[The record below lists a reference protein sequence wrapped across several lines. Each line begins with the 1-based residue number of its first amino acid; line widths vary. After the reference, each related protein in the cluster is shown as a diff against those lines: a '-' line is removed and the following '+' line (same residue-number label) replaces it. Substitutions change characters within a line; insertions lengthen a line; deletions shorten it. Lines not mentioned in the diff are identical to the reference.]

1 MNGKPVAEQ
10 EDRADY
16 IQTDIPLDD
25 YRVVVLALTGPPA
38 AGKSTAVKMLR
49 DMGVPCKDTGE
60 AIREKAHERYDD
72 PNEDQIWSVAEL
84 LRDEHGPA
92 APTIVAEDW
101 IKAERAHG
109 HEVVCVSSIRE
120 EAEAEWLR
128 ENVGETLTVR
138 IEANQYARCERYAE
152 SKIDTA
158 EQDSVD
164 AERIEELH
172 EECIER
178 ERRESPYP
186 PHDVL
191 IQNEDSIG
199 MHDLWRKLE
208 NVVEVLDA

>member
-10 EDRADY
+10 EDREFY
-16 IQTDIPLDD
+16 IDGEIDLDD
-25 YRVVVLALTGPPA
+25 YRTVVLTLTGPPA

-49 DMGVPCKDTGE
+49 DMGIPCKDTGE
-60 AIREKAHERYDD
+60 AIRETAHERYDD
-72 PNEDQIWSVAEL
+72 PNEDQVWTVAEL

-101 IKAERAHG
+101 IKEERAHG

-120 EAEAEWLR
+120 EAEADWLR
-128 ENVGETLTVR
+128 ENVGPTLTVR
-138 IEANQYARCERYAE
+138 IEASQYARCERYAE
-152 SKIDTA
+152 SKIDATDR
-158 EQDSVD
+158 ESVD
-164 AERIEELH
+164 AERIKELH
-172 EECIER
+172 DECMQR

-191 IQNEDSIG
+191 IENEDSIG

-208 NVVEVLDA
+208 NVVTVLQA